1 MVNQNGSLVSEK
13 DFKLSLENRAFK
25 YGDGI
30 FDTLKLENGIL
41 HFLEDHYF
49 RLMSSM
55 RMLRMRIPTNFTQ
68 EYYEKQ
74 IRLTLNANNLS
85 QYARVRVNVFRQDGG
100 LYAPLTNEVDFLIEV
115 NPLNENYKGV
125 VEIELFKDFPLA
137 SGLLSTIKTNN
148 RLINV
153 LGSIFSRENKYQN
166 CILINEKKELVE
178 ALNSNIFLV
187 KGTEVWTPSLDTGC
201 INGIIRKKLIEALR
215 KNDIFMIE
223 EKSISPFDLLK
234 VDEVFLTNSIH
245 EIQSVDRYRKKS
257 YAKEKTEEIKKYF
270 TSVIKV

>member
-1 MVNQNGSLVSEK
+1 MVNQNGSLVSREN
-13 DFKLSLENRAFK
+13 FKLSLDNRAFK

-30 FDTLKLENGIL
+30 FDTLKSANGRI

-55 RMLRMRIPTNFTQ
+55 RMLRMRIPMNFTL
-68 EYYEKQ
+68 EYYENQ
-74 IRLTLNANNLS
+74 IRLTLDANKLN
-85 QYARVRVNVFRQDGG
+85 QQARIRVNVFRQDGG
-100 LYAPLTNEVDFLIEV
+100 LYAPRTNEVDFLIEV
-115 NPLNENYKGV
+115 HPLKETYKGA

-153 LGSIFSRENKYQN
+153 LGSIYAKENDYQN

-178 ALNSNIFLV
+178 ALNANIFLI
-187 KGTEVWTPSLDTGC
+187 KGNEVMTPSLDTGC
-201 INGIIRKKLIEALR
+201 INGIMRKKLIEA
-215 KNDIFMIE
+215 IE
-223 EKSISPFDLLK
+223 KHDTFTVKEMSISPFDLLK
-234 VDEVFLTNSIH
+234 VDEVFLTNSIQ

-257 YAKEKTEEIKKYF
+257 YAKEKTKELIKYF
-270 TSVIKV
+270 TSFIQV

>member
-1 MVNQNGSLVSEK
+1 MVNQNGSLVSRE
-13 DFKLSLENRAFK
+13 DFKLSLNNRAFA

-30 FDTLKLENGIL
+30 FDTLKLTNGTI

-55 RMLRMRIPTNFTQ
+55 RMLRMRIPMNFTL
-68 EYYEKQ
+68 EYYEDQ
-74 IRLTLNANNLS
+74 IRLTLSANNLN
-85 QYARVRVNVFRQDGG
+85 QQARIRVNVFRQDGG
-100 LYAPLTNEVDFLIEV
+100 LYTPRTNEVDFLIEV
-115 NPLNENYKGV
+115 NPMKEKYNGV

-153 LGSIFSRENKYQN
+153 LGSIYAKENNYQN

-178 ALNSNIFLV
+178 ALNANIFLV
-187 KGTEVWTPSLDTGC
+187 KGNELLTPSLDTGC
-201 INGIIRKKLIEALR
+201 INGIIRKKLIEA
-215 KNDIFMIE
+215 IE
-223 EKSISPFDLLK
+223 KHEVFTVKEMSISPFDLLK

-245 EIQSVDRYRKKS
+245 EIQSVDRYRKKN

-270 TSVIKV
+270 NSVLTV